1 MSFDVQ
7 EDVEMHEGE
16 EGAEV
21 AAAPDVEM
29 SDGGA
34 MELSGAEKGEPEWDN
49 ITSDDPGVALLPVV
63 HTS

>member
-1 MSFDVQ
+1 
-7 EDVEMHEGE
+7 MHEGE